1 MGKIRVDIVGAGL
14 LFAALMLLV
23 KGVPGAKEAVS
34 LAMAQGILWGAVF
47 VGACMVVLQ
56 LWRKSYPSLAEDR
69 ECACVGFGAVF
80 VAAAAI
86 VAWTGL
92 VPPFAPGVLA
102 GASFSLMG
110 AIWVKECARYAMDD
124 VLLSSSVGLVVA
136 GIAQFAATSL
146 LSPQWYFLAVLV
158 LVGTAAVF
166 FCAARTH
173 ASLSSEEIQDDES
186 DAAPP
191 LKQRFSFAAKI
202 LWLPVSGAILSV
214 FIFGLTW
221 DPVVSGEIVHSSLP
235 LYEACLFIGPCIA
248 AAVTVAI
255 VVYRSSSAV
264 FLMQGVVLPCAVAV
278 ILVLPALGVESA
290 AVQALFQIVQAA
302 GFSAIVLVTWASL
315 VAAVRS
321 VRIIAPA
328 VWCFSLFA
336 LATIFGME
344 IIHVI
349 GLAGKDLC
357 LLLLTV
363 YMALIAVWYA
373 LETEREKNARV
384 MDDLRPGAYISRR
397 CDELEESL
405 GISQREK
412 EVLYYLARGYNHGY
426 IARKLFI
433 SENTVRTH
441 VRHIYAKL
449 NVNSREGL
457 LDFIDGVDEREEDFL
472 ASAER

>member
-1 MGKIRVDIVGAGL
+1 MRKIRVDIVGAGF

-23 KGVPGAKEAVS
+23 NGVPGAKESAS
-34 LAMAQGILWGAVF
+34 LAMAQGILWGAVL
-47 VGACMVVLQ
+47 VGACVAALQ
-56 LWRKSYPSLAEDR
+56 LRRKSCPSLIEGR
-69 ECACVGFGAVF
+69 ECACVCFGVVF

-92 VPPFAPGVLA
+92 ISPFAPGVLA
-102 GASFSLMG
+102 GISFSLMG
-110 AIWVKECARYAMDD
+110 TIWLKECARYAMDD

-136 GIAQFAATSL
+136 GIAQFAAMSL

-158 LVGTAAVF
+158 LAGASAAS

-173 ASLSSEEIQDDES
+173 ASLSSEEIQDDEP
-186 DAAPP
+186 DAAPS
-191 LKQRFSFAAKI
+191 LGQRLSFAARI

-221 DPVVSGEIVHSSLP
+221 DPVASGEIVHSSLP
-235 LYEACLFIGPCIA
+235 FYEARLFIGPCIA

-278 ILVLPALGVESA
+278 ILVLPALGVESSE
-290 AVQALFQIVQAA
+290 VQTLFQIVQAA
-302 GFSAIVLVTWASL
+302 GFSVIVLVTWASL

-321 VRIIAPA
+321 ARMIAPA
-328 VWCFSLFA
+328 AWCFSLFA
-336 LATIFGME
+336 LATMFGME

-357 LLLLTV
+357 LLLLTA

-457 LDFIDGVDEREEDFL
+457 LDFIDGVDEREEG
-472 ASAER
+472 R